1 MRRIASTLRV
11 SLLSLI
17 LVAGDDKMFICS
29 KFQQRLM
36 YYGGEPWEAWEQEHL
51 DKFYLYLRTEGLS
64 LPPGYREE
72 EVNRNVQASNYK
84 YKIAY

>member
-1 MRRIASTLRV
+1 
-11 SLLSLI
+11 
-17 LVAGDDKMFICS
+17 MFICS

-51 DKFYLYLRTEGLS
+51 DKFYLYLRTEGLT

-84 YKIAY
+84 YKIAYQMIETSEQWRVTNLPI